1 MTKRTKAKGFTLT
14 ELIICMGIMLLVVYM
29 SMSPHI
35 GDVTAKQE
43 AERLNV
49 WLARII
55 QQAIRMKR
63 GFTMYVMEPS
73 IKILWWNGASS
84 EWGSPFKAT
93 SGCKLVNTSSKGD
106 FSFSVDKGFG
116 SKNGTIEVTGQDG
129 SKHYLVLSK
138 TGRIRLSDEKPYQ

>member
-63 GFTMYVMEPS
+63 SF
-73 IKILWWNGASS
+73 KISTWDMPEGYTRVIV
-84 EWGSPFKAT
+84 EWGDNAEKEKFNANPACKITMGRNEIKYHSVSNGFEGSQCTITVMNKHKQGDKYYLIV
-93 SGCKLVNTSSKGD
+93 SG
-106 FSFSVDKGFG
+106 
-116 SKNGTIEVTGQDG
+116 
-129 SKHYLVLSK
+129 
-138 TGRIRLSDEKPYQ
+138 TGRIRLSD